1 MAELVFYS
9 KAAPITMMATPR
21 ERGNPWITNNGENG
35 YLIVRF
41 PWSRS
46 IAVASPWISDD
57 SRDIHGFLFYD
68 KTSKKRGEKIIIMSK

>member
-46 IAVASPWISDD
+46 IAVASP
-57 SRDIHGFLFYD
+57 
-68 KTSKKRGEKIIIMSK
+68 